1 MRLVYADP
9 YEKQRE
15 IDWEAR
21 WNEAR
26 AALKSAQ
33 AAEGA
38 GEDDEEGGEA
48 EEGTA

>member
-1 MRLVYADP
+1 MRLKYADP
-9 YEKQRE
+9 YEKHRE

-33 AAEGA
+33 H
-38 GEDDEEGGEA
+38 GEGEA
-48 EEGTA
+48 EEEEEESIL